1 MCPGRHQA
9 RTGPTTQARAGARPI
24 AAVLIISALAA
35 SASIPALADEA
46 PRYAVKAELQPL
58 SVSTDGRF
66 GLAASARYVPEQTSA
81 DGRFT
86 LKAVNAPQGGCDPF
100 PDPVFADGFEAP

>member
-1 MCPGRHQA
+1 MLLVSG
-9 RTGPTTQARAGARPI
+9 
-24 AAVLIISALAA
+24 LAA

-46 PRYAVKAELQPL
+46 PRYALEAELQAL
-58 SVSTDGRF
+58 AVSTDGRF
-66 GLAASARYVPEQTSA
+66 ALAARARYVPEQTSA

-100 PDPVFADGFEAP
+100 PDPLFADGFEAP